1 MADVQRNRKYGVGS
15 QCSFGGKIKNP
26 RIYFLVFL
34 IFSIVAVIIGRV
46 YFLQVSSF
54 GYYQALAENQHS
66 LFRKLIPTRGEIY
79 LKDRGSLYPVAVNK
93 ETKMVYAVPKEIENI
108 AVASD
113 ALAVILGLDRDELV
127 RKFSKE
133 NDMYEV
139 LKHRLGDGEISEIK
153 KLNLKGVRMEDEN
166 FRYYP
171 AGELA
176 SHVLGFVGWKDN
188 EFGGRYGSELFFDQ
202 ELRGENGRLF
212 QNKDA
217 SGRWIATGE
226 RDIAYAKNGDSLVL
240 SIDHIVQYETEKML
254 AAAIAKYQAQRGSII
269 VLESSTGKIISM
281 ASYPTFDPNEYAK
294 VENMEAF
301 RNLAVSD
308 PYECGSVFKT
318 FTLASAID
326 AGKITPETTYVDS
339 GAVAEAGY
347 TIKNSDLKA
356 NGLETMTQVL
366 EKSLNTG
373 VIFAEKLM
381 GNEAFSSYVKK
392 FGFGESTGTDIFAE
406 VSGNISNLSNYKR
419 NIEFFTASFGQGIT
433 VTPLQLVSAY
443 NAIANNG
450 VLLRPQIVDRV
461 MHSDGSISETSVQE
475 VRRVISEQVALETAR
490 MLRSVVTNGHG
501 KQANVP
507 GYLVGGKTGTAQVV
521 GPSGGYEDGKNI
533 GSFAGFAPVD
543 NPKFTMLVRLDD
555 PKTVEW
561 AESSAAPT
569 FGELMKFLLEYYHIE
584 PTEKYTQ
591 ADVDKFNQTH
601 TLENSFVKNE
611 QDQKLEEVGAV
622 TPVSSVGIISRID
635 KKDGQ
640 KSKKK

>member
-1 MADVQRNRKYGVGS
+1 MANAQRNKKYGIGS
-15 QCSFGGKIKNP
+15 QCSLGGKIKNP

-34 IFSIVAVIIGRV
+34 IFAIVLVVIGRA

-54 GYYQALAENQHS
+54 GYYKALAENQHS
-66 LFRKLIPTRGEIY
+66 LFQKLIPTRGEIY
-79 LKDRGSLYPVAVNK
+79 LKDRDALYPVAVNK
-93 ETKMVYAVPKEIENI
+93 ETKMAYAVPKEIEDV
-108 AVASD
+108 AAASD
-113 ALAVILGLDRDELV
+113 GLATVLGLDRDELM
-127 RKFSKE
+127 RKLGKE

-139 LKHRLGDGEISEIK
+139 LKHRLSDDEISGIK

-202 ELRGENGRLF
+202 ELRGENGKLF

-226 RDIAYAKNGDSLVL
+226 RDISYAKNGDSLVL

-254 AAAIAKYQAQRGSII
+254 AAAVAKYQAQRGSII
-269 VLESSTGKIISM
+269 VMESSTGKIISM

-326 AGKITPETTYVDS
+326 AGKITPDTTYVDS
-339 GAVAEAGY
+339 GAVTEAGY

-381 GNEAFSSYVKK
+381 GNETFSNYVKK
-392 FGFGESTGTDIFAE
+392 FGFGDSTGADIFAE

-450 VLLRPQIVDRV
+450 VLLKPQIVDKV
-461 MHSDGSISETSVQE
+461 LHDDGSVTQTAPQE
-475 VRRVISEQVALETAR
+475 VRRVISSQSDYQITQ
-490 MLRSVVTNGHG
+490 MLRSVVTDGHG

-521 GPSGGYEDGKNI
+521 GPSGGYEDGKSI
-533 GSFAGFAPVD
+533 GSFAGFAPIG
-543 NPKFTMLVRLDD
+543 NPKFTILVRLDD
-555 PKTVEW
+555 PKAVAW

-569 FGELMKFLLEYYHIE
+569 FGELMKFLLEYYHVE

-601 TLENSFVKNE
+601 TLGNSFVTDEKAA
-611 QDQKLEEVGAV
+611 EVKAAPALV
-622 TPVSSVGIISRID
+622 PVISANLDIS
-635 KKDGQ
+635 KKDG
-640 KSKKK
+640 KKTKKK